1 MSPSPQ
7 MTLSI
12 KHCILAYLHAS
23 PSWVWAGTLARE
35 VGREN
40 KTKESV
46 VERRARELHEAGL
59 VDREYAQVNGEGP
72 KCVRYKLHQDTPQ
85 PLL

>member
-1 MSPSPQ
+1 
-7 MTLSI
+7 MTISI
-12 KHCILAYLHAS
+12 KTCILAYLHAS

-59 VDREYAQVNGEGP
+59 VDSEYVQVEGVGP
-72 KCVRYKLHQDTPQ
+72 RCVRYRLHKDTPQ
-85 PLL
+85 SLAL